1 MLDVHV
7 TGGAGQ
13 RSLTGAFHLD
23 SMAMGQVQ
31 NIVAHFALDLGA
43 LSILVHI
50 CDVHS
55 VFVEYVLV
63 ILCTISFSLGTYISS
78 VDLGSCHSNSPCRRA
93 VKSTEFHNISGGF
106 RHNIVMIL

>member
-50 CDVHS
+50 CDVHYFIRGLGILPFELAMPPRYCGVQS
-55 VFVEYVLV
+55 IVGCVERG
-63 ILCTISFSLGTYISS
+63 LGNLFT
-78 VDLGSCHSNSPCRRA
+78 D
-93 VKSTEFHNISGGF
+93 
-106 RHNIVMIL
+106 